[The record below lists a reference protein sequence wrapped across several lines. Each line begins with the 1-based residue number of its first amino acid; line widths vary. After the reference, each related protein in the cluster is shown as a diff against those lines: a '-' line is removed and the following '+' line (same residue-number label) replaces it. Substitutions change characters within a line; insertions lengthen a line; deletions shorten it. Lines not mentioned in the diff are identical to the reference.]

1 MPRRVLTGT
10 VVSDKGNK
18 TVVVRVER
26 SVLHPL
32 YGKRIRRHEKYHAHD
47 EANQFKVGD
56 VVKIV
61 ESRPI
66 SKMKRWIAL
75 ALGEATPATGA
86 AK

>member
-1 MPRRVLTGT
+1 MPRRMLSGT

-32 YGKRIRRHEKYHAHD
+32 YGKKIRCHEKYHAHD
-47 EANQFKVGD
+47 ENNRFKVGD
-56 VVKIV
+56 SVKIL

-66 SKMKRWIAL
+66 SKMKKWVVV
-75 ALGEATPATGA
+75 E
-86 AK
+86 